1 MAASTSRDRISV
13 DLRGMKPA
21 LLAQAQARGVTPSEL
36 LRALLAE
43 SLCGELGVE
52 RPAVTVVSHEAS
64 ESRARLSLRMQ
75 RREAQLVL
83 ERARAAGLAPGAFV
97 ASLCGGV
104 PAVANGKRP
113 IDGVAALAASSA
125 ELSSLAR
132 DLRHLTQLLRRAD
145 VPAARAYRERLDD
158 ADRDVRAHL
167 AQAAALMADLEP
179 LRLQAFSRRNK
190 DH

>member
-13 DLRGMKPA
+13 DLRGMKAA
-21 LLAQAQARGVTPSEL
+21 LLSQAQARGVTPSEL

-52 RPAVTVVSHEAS
+52 RPAVTAASQEAS

-83 ERARAAGLAPGAFV
+83 ERARAAGMVPGAFV
-97 ASLCGGV
+97 ASLCAGV
-104 PAVANGKRP
+104 PAVANGQRP

-158 ADRDVRAHL
+158 ADADVRAHL

-179 LRLQAFSRRNK
+179 LRLQAFARRNT

>member
-21 LLAQAQARGVTPSEL
+21 LLAQAQARAVTPSEL
-36 LRALLAE
+36 LRSLLAE
-43 SLCGELGVE
+43 SLCGGTGSE
-52 RPAVTVVSHEAS
+52 RPPATMTKQAVS
-64 ESRARLSLRMQ
+64 EPRVRLSLRMQ
-75 RREAQLVL
+75 CREAQLVL

-104 PAVANGKRP
+104 PAVANGQRP
-113 IDGVAALAASSA
+113 IDGVAALSASSA

-179 LRLQAFSRRNK
+179 LRLQAFARRNT

>member
-1 MAASTSRDRISV
+1 M
-13 DLRGMKPA
+13 
-21 LLAQAQARGVTPSEL
+21 
-36 LRALLAE
+36 
-43 SLCGELGVE
+43 
-52 RPAVTVVSHEAS
+52 
-64 ESRARLSLRMQ
+64 
-75 RREAQLVL
+75 
-83 ERARAAGLAPGAFV
+83 APGAFV

-145 VPAARAYRERLDD
+145 VPAARAYRERLDGAD
-158 ADRDVRAHL
+158 ADVRAHL

-179 LRLQAFSRRNK
+179 LRLQAFARRNK